1 MQHIHTHTHT
11 PTGRR
16 WQIEA
21 SKLLD
26 RFPAPSPNVTE
37 NSLLLLLLLLALL
50 LFLLFPPILYRRC
63 CIHTPS
69 YNVGKRKLE
78 NSFFYFFIF
87 IFFQGEQQQKNEL
100 QKRKKERKAFPI
112 SECQPVLLLE
122 LSSSLLTP
130 CWFRRPLAFKLISF
144 PLPCSCR
151 FFVWFSCLTLL
162 VIFRAQKQS
171 LNVRC
176 CVCLGSDLRNERVIQ
191 SSIQRKRKKKK
202 TLEKESRITENMK
215 GFFLCVLIGAL
226 DYRVSC
232 LSLVKFWLFVG

>member
-78 NSFFYFFIF
+78 NSFFFILF
-87 IFFQGEQQQKNEL
+87 LFSFKGSSSRRMSFKKE
-100 QKRKKERKAFPI
+100 RKKERLFQYP
-112 SECQPVLLLE
+112 SV
-122 LSSSLLTP
+122 SL
-130 CWFRRPLAFKLISF
+130 
-144 PLPCSCR
+144 CSCWSCLAACWLHVDSVDR
-151 FFVWFSCLTLL
+151 WLLNWFHSLSLFLSVFCLVFLTLL

-191 SSIQRKRKKKK
+191 SSIQRKRKKK
-202 TLEKESRITENMK
+202 TLEKESRIRENMK
-215 GFFLCVLIGAL
+215 GFLCV
-226 DYRVSC
+226 C
-232 LSLVKFWLFVG
+232 